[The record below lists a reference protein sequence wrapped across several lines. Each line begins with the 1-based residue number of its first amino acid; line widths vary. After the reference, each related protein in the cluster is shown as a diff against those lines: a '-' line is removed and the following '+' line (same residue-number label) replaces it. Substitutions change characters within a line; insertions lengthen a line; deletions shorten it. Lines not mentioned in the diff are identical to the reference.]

1 LCERSRAGGF
11 TIIEMMVVIA
21 IAGLL
26 LAAATLSFYNI
37 IRSDLRSAASRT
49 AAAMR
54 FAFDKATMTG
64 MSIRLAFDLDKGQV
78 WLEGSEDRVT
88 LGRDGE
94 VLSDRERRPD
104 QAGEGE
110 GEGEGGEGERPKKK
124 PSPALE
130 MFGLGGGGDS
140 SEEEG
145 FFQPA
150 IDTAQMMR
158 EVDRDMAPIQ
168 RAPARFVPLKG
179 MLTKKLKLAKGI
191 RVDAVVTPRLTEP
204 VESGT
209 AHVYFFPQGHSEPAI
224 VHFAN
229 KDDEYYSVVLHPLTG
244 QARVYPCLYK
254 IPSDF
259 GVDDDKRRRKHR
271 DPCAEM
277 GGI

>member
-1 LCERSRAGGF
+1 MDVRQRSTASGF

-64 MSIRLAFDLDKGQV
+64 MSIRLALDLEKGQI

-94 VLSDRERRPD
+94 VLSDREHRPE
-104 QAGEGE
+104 QQQEGE
-110 GEGEGGEGERPKKK
+110 GEGTGERPKKK

-130 MFGLGGGGDS
+130 MFGLGGDA

-145 FFQPA
+145 MFQPG
-150 IDTAQMMR
+150 IDATQMMR

-168 RAPARFVPLKG
+168 RAPAKFTPLKG
-179 MLTKKLKLAKGI
+179 MLTKRLKLAKGI
-191 RVDAVVTPRLTEP
+191 RVDAVITARMSEA
-204 VESGT
+204 VESGI

-259 GVDDDKRRRKHR
+259 GVSDDKRRRKHR